1 MLNNRVLIVVNSV
14 YQLFTA
20 VHIRRTI
27 LEDRDVDLL
36 LTDVLPQGENYLPRL
51 EDTGLF
57 ERVLFARTR
66 ELNQTDAGASGE
78 KLSEGFRD
86 IPKRFR
92 WILSDELTYYVEIY
106 FSNFDPF
113 LRMLACQYY
122 TLPCE
127 FVCYEDGFSS
137 YVIDYLREDRAA
149 INRHPEGQK
158 IRDKVESVFLYEPR
172 LAVRE
177 DGLVNRRLPKIK
189 REDQELR
196 TLFNYIFDYQSPE
209 EDADFLFLE
218 QSFRAE
224 GLETNDVELME
235 LCQETVGAGR
245 FVVKPHP
252 RNPENIPFQLGLTR
266 KYSNSAPWELYL
278 LNEDMRDKTILTV
291 CSNAALTGRIV
302 FQMDIPTVMLY
313 PLFEGKVL
321 WKEDALLRRYLRKF
335 QRQFAGE
342 HYYVPQTAYELKHIL
357 TYLGGRHEQSSK
369 GFCDYSSVP
378 GGELSGAGGGFRFG
392 TNAGRER
399 NYIGG

>member
-66 ELNQTDAGASGE
+66 ELNQTYAGASGE

-158 IRDKVESVFLYEPR
+158 IRYKVESVFLYEPR

-266 KYSNSAPWELYL
+266 KYSNS
-278 LNEDMRDKTILTV
+278 RCT
-291 CSNAALTGRIV
+291 C
-302 FQMDIPTVMLY
+302 
-313 PLFEGKVL
+313 
-321 WKEDALLRRYLRKF
+321 
-335 QRQFAGE
+335 
-342 HYYVPQTAYELKHIL
+342 
-357 TYLGGRHEQSSK
+357 
-369 GFCDYSSVP
+369 
-378 GGELSGAGGGFRFG
+378 
-392 TNAGRER
+392 
-399 NYIGG
+399 